1 MERKNTT
8 KNPFV
13 CQGYAGPEL
22 FCDRRTE
29 TEELLNHFA
38 NGRNVT
44 LVSPRR
50 IGKTGLIC
58 HAFHQIREQ
67 EKDALCVYLDV
78 FPTKN
83 LTDFT
88 RLFCKAV
95 IDEIISKSQSVKK
108 RVLEFFSS
116 LRPVFSI
123 DPLTGA
129 PTVSVSIEPIQAE
142 PTLKS
147 VFDYLKT
154 HKKNVY
160 IAIDEF
166 QQVAEYPERGTEAL
180 LRSYIQFANNVR
192 FVFSGSK
199 FHMMTEMFTSSQ
211 RPFFQST
218 EFMNL
223 FPLHE
228 EIYYDFASSLFQ
240 QRNGQLDKEVF
251 HQLYQRFDGYTWY
264 MQSVLNRLYEEHD
277 NVIEKSQ
284 LNDTL
289 MNVLRSRTVQYEML
303 LQFLTENQFALLKA
317 VALEGTVTQPT
328 SRDFLRNNNLPG
340 ASSVQSALE
349 VLQSKELIYHKTDG
363 FIVYDRFLDLW
374 LKHVY
379 M

>member
-1 MERKNTT
+1 MENKKTT
-8 KNPFV
+8 RNPFV
-13 CQGYAGPEL
+13 CQGYEGPEY
-22 FCDRRTE
+22 FCDRMTE

-58 HAFHQIREQ
+58 HAFHHIREQ
-67 EKDALCVYLDV
+67 EKEALCVYLDV

-88 RLFCKAV
+88 RMFCKAV

-129 PTVSVSIEPIQAE
+129 PTVSVSLEPILAE

-147 VFDYLKT
+147 VFDFLKT
-154 HKKNVY
+154 HGKDVY

-166 QQVAEYPERGTEAL
+166 QQVAEYPESGTEAL

-199 FHMMTEMFTSSQ
+199 YHMMTEMFTSSQ

-223 FPLHE
+223 LPLHE
-228 EIYYDFASSLFQ
+228 EIYYDFAANLFQ
-240 QRNGQLDKEVF
+240 QRKGKLDKEVF

-264 MQSVLNRLYEEHD
+264 MQAVLNRLYEEHVD
-277 NVIEKSQ
+277 AIEVSQ

-289 MNVLRSRTVQYEML
+289 VNVLRSRSVQYEML

-317 VALEGTVTQPT
+317 IALEGIVAQPT
-328 SRDFLRNNNLPG
+328 SRDFIRNYNLPG
-340 ASSVQSALE
+340 ASSVQNALE
-349 VLQSKELIYHKTDG
+349 VLQSKEIIYHKPEG

-379 M
+379 L